1 METTDTLNGGDW
13 LWYIITMCYNIRCV
27 HVAHW
32 CRLCKWC
39 LQWSLQYIVTHDSQK
54 VSMFYSPI
62 WTSISSKF
70 SFKVSFKLIT
80 YDQYYKVVLRDSQLS
95 QLSYFELSIWKL
107 EILEP
112 FLSITKRF
120 IPLLL
125 FSKVTKIFFSQI
137 NTKPLFVFTKVS
149 LEFTKFFQLRKWSQ
163 TRIQAMRL

>member
-1 METTDTLNGGDW
+1 MKITLHFLHNIQWNKCVEVTWLFSYMTHHLLVIFEGERIWRKKLIQNTSRKYRVCFTNMETTDTLNRGDW

-39 LQWSLQYIVTHDSQK
+39 LQWSLQYIVTHDYQK

-80 YDQYYKVVLRDSQLS
+80 YDQYYNVV
-95 QLSYFELSIWKL
+95 
-107 EILEP
+107 
-112 FLSITKRF
+112 
-120 IPLLL
+120 
-125 FSKVTKIFFSQI
+125 
-137 NTKPLFVFTKVS
+137 
-149 LEFTKFFQLRKWSQ
+149 
-163 TRIQAMRL
+163 